1 MPESWKQFEG
11 QVVDGRFHLR
21 QYLAGGED
29 HSVFLTEYGDRK
41 AAIKI
46 VAGGAPGAESRLQQ
60 WTQAAK
66 LSHPHLLQLF
76 AMGSSQ
82 LSAMPVVYVAMEYAD
97 EDLSQVIPQRPLTA
111 AEAREMLG
119 PALSALAY
127 VHSQG
132 FAHGHLKLSNFMA
145 VGSSLK
151 ISSDVEPE
159 ASAADDVRALGMVL
173 LEILTQRVD
182 PAAADSLPAPFGEI
196 VRNCLVGDPKSR
208 WTVDDIAARLRTPD
222 KQSRGSRV
230 WTFVWAAV
238 LALILAA
245 VIYGPKLLNRPQEPQ
260 PGPVVQIPE
269 PHPEIARVPEP
280 APAAAP
286 PETKPAAPAAT
297 PPETKP
303 PEVPAVKPE
312 APPPPVPVETRPE
325 ATVAG
330 VVQRVLPQ
338 VPAKASRTIHG
349 TVKVSVRAEVDASG
363 GVVGAEIDSPG
374 PSQYF
379 AQLALDAARRWK
391 FEAAAGRWMLN
402 FEFKNTGVTATAV
415 RATP

>member
-46 VAGGAPGAESRLQQ
+46 VAGGAPGAERRLQQ
-60 WTQAAK
+60 WTLAAK

-97 EDLSQVIPQRPLTA
+97 EDLSQVIPQRPLTS

-159 ASAADDVRALGMVL
+159 ASAADDVRALGMTL
-173 LEILTQRVD
+173 LEALTQR
-182 PAAADSLPAPFGEI
+182 AAPVAAESLPAPFGEI
-196 VRNCLVGDPKSR
+196 VRNCLIEDPKSR
-208 WTVDDIAARLRTPD
+208 WTVADIAARLRVPD
-222 KQSRGSRV
+222 KQLWGSRV

-245 VIYGPKLLNRPQEPQ
+245 VIYGPKLLNRRQEPR
-260 PGPVVQIPE
+260 PGPVVQIQG
-269 PHPEIARVPEP
+269 PHPEVARVPAPAPVAAPPEVKPTKAPEVQPEAPRVTAPPPP
-280 APAAAP
+280 APAAP
-286 PETKPAAPAAT
+286 P
-297 PPETKP
+297 
-303 PEVPAVKPE
+303 
-312 APPPPVPVETRPE
+312 PE
-325 ATVAG
+325 ATTGG
-330 VVQRVLPQ
+330 VVHRALPD
-338 VPAKASRTIHG
+338 VPVKASRTIHG
-349 TVKVSVRAEVDASG
+349 AVKVGVRVEVGASG
-363 GVVGAEIDSPG
+363 TVASAEIVSAG
-374 PSQYF
+374 PSKYF
-379 AQLALDAARRWK
+379 AQLALEAARRWK
-391 FEAAAGRWMLN
+391 FEPSAGEWMLN
-402 FEFKNTGVTATAV
+402 FEFKNTGVTATPV
-415 RATP
+415 RAAR